1 MHQHPLAYILV
12 NAGATSINAGN
23 IENVI
28 GRTECPFVTGIP
40 GPADISDLF
49 EQWEYDFDVWFAN
62 LKAQLTD
69 NVAANLQAQ
78 IDELKESAYKTY
90 TGTTLPA
97 SSLGSNGDTYVQVL
111 G

>member
-1 MHQHPLAYILV
+1 MKKQLLSILT
-12 NAGATSINAGN
+12 AGCLMAAM
-23 IENVI
+23 V
-28 GRTECPFVTGIP
+28 
-40 GPADISDLF
+40 PAA
-49 EQWEYDFDVWFAN
+49 FA
-62 LKAQLTD
+62 AD
-69 NVAANLQAQ
+69 ANDLQAQ